1 MKTKILIAD
10 DNEMVRNGL
19 KMLINNLINM
29 EVVGEAENGKKAVEL
44 ARELHPDV
52 ILMDANMPIMD
63 GIEAS
68 RQIHAEM
75 PGIKILALSMYSDD
89 GHKSGMM
96 SAGAQKYLQK
106 DGDIDELIAAI
117 YEARDSANSH

>member
-1 MKTKILIAD
+1 MKTRILIVD
-10 DNEMVRNGL
+10 DHALFRDGL
-19 KMLINNLINM
+19 KMLINHLINM
-29 EVVGEAENGKKAVEL
+29 EVVGEAENGQKAVEL

-63 GIEAS
+63 GIEATH
-68 RQIHAEM
+68 QIHAEM

-96 SAGAQKYLQK
+96 SAGAQKYLLK
-106 DGDIDELIAAI
+106 YGDIDELIAAI
-117 YEARDSANSH
+117 YEARDSDNSY